1 MCPILENS
9 TACTMFNAK
18 FITPSGSC
26 DPVGFLWKLM
36 SVMMSYLL
44 EVKLE
49 RLLLGVGVRNFFTES
64 LILAQ
69 DERWRRA

>member
-18 FITPSGSC
+18 FITPAWITF
-26 DPVGFLWKLM
+26 VVWAGFLWKLM

-44 EVKLE
+44 EVKLDGRFSD
-49 RLLLGVGVRNFFTES
+49 RLS
-64 LILAQ
+64 
-69 DERWRRA
+69 

>member
-1 MCPILENS
+1 MPILYPGLDLR
-9 TACTMFNAK
+9 
-18 FITPSGSC
+18 IGL
-26 DPVGFLWKLM
+26 GFLWKLM
-36 SVMMSYLL
+36 SASGFRVGEMSYLL

-49 RLLLGVGVRNFFTES
+49 CLPFEVGVRNFFTES